1 MKILVLAFLIAGASI
16 ASAQTTLNTGAAEC
30 GVTAAFKCV
39 SLPVYGGG
47 TLWISS
53 NGSYSH
59 FVQFSV
65 PVDGDGDALVG
76 TATNLVAT
84 TEIVTPITTQTAPNA
99 FVLHLLSFSY
109 TDSAGEFH
117 SGSGTIHYHYRYAT
131 GSGRGGG
138 GSGWHLVADSGTIKV
153 S

>member
-1 MKILVLAFLIAGASI
+1 MKTLVLAFLIAGASL
-16 ASAQTTLNTGAAEC
+16 ASAQTTLSTGAVEC
-30 GVTAAFKCV
+30 GATAAFKC
-39 SLPVYGGG
+39 SSIPVDGGG

-59 FVQFSV
+59 FIQFSV
-65 PVDGDGDALVG
+65 PVDGDADALVG
-76 TATNLVAT
+76 TATNLVTT
-84 TEIVTPITTQTAPNA
+84 TETVTPLTTQTAPNA
-99 FVLHLLSFSY
+99 FVLHILSFSY

-138 GSGWHLVADSGTIKV
+138 GSGWHLVADSGTVKV